1 MAVFNAENTA
11 HKTGDY
17 PLFLGQQMG
26 MYDSINKKYP
36 QLFELYKNKKN
47 KTGQRMKWIC
57 RNLFQIL

>member
-1 MAVFNAENTA
+1 MALFNTENTA

-36 QLFELYKNKKN
+36 KLFDLYKKQKE
-47 KTGQRMKWIC
+47 
-57 RNLFQIL
+57 